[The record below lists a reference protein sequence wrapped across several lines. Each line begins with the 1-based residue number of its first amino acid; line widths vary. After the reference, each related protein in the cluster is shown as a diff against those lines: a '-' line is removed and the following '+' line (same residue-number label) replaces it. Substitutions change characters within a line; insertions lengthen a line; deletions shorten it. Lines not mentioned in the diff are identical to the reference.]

1 MQLDNLQSDNSSKT
15 GNLLSV
21 AKPRTVNVRLP
32 NEIIQKLSAL
42 VQPCSFSCLT
52 DVIRH
57 ILDHRKVVINQEPYN
72 LDTFMWILS
81 DIRQSLEMIFLNMGQ
96 ANKLITQLKFMS
108 FTNENKDTV
117 RATEKGIPG
126 NKEMNPGVILN
137 ELYQPIFEVI
147 TKLSYIW
154 LSK

>member
-1 MQLDNLQSDNSSKT
+1 MQLDNLQSNNASKT
-15 GNLLSV
+15 GNLQSV

-42 VQPCSFSCLT
+42 VQPCCFSCLT

-96 ANKLITQLKFMS
+96 VHKLITQFKLMCFNK
-108 FTNENKDTV
+108 ENKDTV
-117 RATEKGIPG
+117 RGIEKEEPV